1 MKKYFYKSLTLLFIL
16 FQSTIFAQY
25 SIQDSSLIR
34 TTFLRKFDKNI
45 ISQYLH
51 SNNST
56 KINAALLSISH
67 SEDTTFI
74 DSIIK
79 LDFQKYGNYI
89 LFAMGQ
95 IGESKKSTE
104 YLLQK
109 LYLSNNPFITETYN
123 AIGKCG
129 DSLTFTNL
137 FRAINNSE
145 VTPESFPLAIF
156 NFHSRGIK
164 NKNSIKYL
172 SKYLNQNL
180 ENEQLLQTL
189 FILFRMGS
197 TESIVPKLITI
208 LNEPDKKTAKLYA
221 LNNLRKLKYF
231 PNKIELLKKL
241 LTSKSWEI
249 RTETANTACYFP
261 FKNKDEV
268 ELYLK
273 LLNDKNPNVSRTA
286 AIALKK
292 IKYSQ
297 NKNWL
302 KSKIE
307 NLLQNED
314 ITING
319 RGELLITYASL
330 FKISAEDIIDEYD
343 DLVKEK
349 FIYRM
354 MANNVTDPKF
364 NYEYLIEQ
372 IPESNEAELL
382 DLLPAYL
389 ALQNNF
395 INNRKYAQY
404 LFTVLQSNKP
414 SSVSIIADGLELPL
428 IHNYQEVL
436 HELII
441 AHVFKDKNNAQYS
454 EAIIS
459 LAKLAYKLDSKFYDS
474 VIDMLASSQLYSVK
488 KYAMEKQGVSNTI
501 QKDEKLFNQ
510 LWNFAF
516 RYKHATITTNKG
528 NFKIGLKPEFAPI
541 TCASFTALVKKDFYD
556 NVTFHR
562 VVPNFVIQTGDTMNT
577 GWGGP
582 EYEIISEFS
591 PLPFKK
597 GAVGIASIGKD
608 TEGSQW
614 FVMHSLFPHLN
625 GRYTNWAEVIEKI
638 NIVDI
643 IDEGDRIINI
653 VLE

>member
-1 MKKYFYKSLTLLFIL
+1 
-16 FQSTIFAQY
+16 
-25 SIQDSSLIR
+25 
-34 TTFLRKFDKNI
+34 
-45 ISQYLH
+45 
-51 SNNST
+51 
-56 KINAALLSISH
+56 
-67 SEDTTFI
+67 
-74 DSIIK
+74 
-79 LDFQKYGNYI
+79 
-89 LFAMGQ
+89 
-95 IGESKKSTE
+95 
-104 YLLQK
+104 
-109 LYLSNNPFITETYN
+109 
-123 AIGKCG
+123 
-129 DSLTFTNL
+129 
-137 FRAINNSE
+137 
-145 VTPESFPLAIF
+145 
-156 NFHSRGIK
+156 
-164 NKNSIKYL
+164 
-172 SKYLNQNL
+172 
-180 ENEQLLQTL
+180 
-189 FILFRMGS
+189 MGS

-314 ITING
+314 LTING